1 MKYDILAGHI
11 VLRCDRL
18 TSLHLIVESPWE
30 ETDDELHL
38 RRFLAPLAD
47 TLQSLK
53 LGARTGHK
61 SHLGNQGAY
70 KDSLRLNYATFT
82 ALNSLGVTKGFLF
95 PSIDDIDD
103 NNFETNVRDGLYL
116 RLPRNPETLI
126 VS

>member
-11 VLRCDRL
+11 VSRCDRL

-61 SHLGNQGAY
+61 SHLGIQGAY
-70 KDSLRLNYATFT
+70 KDSLRINYAPFT
-82 ALNSLGVTKGFLF
+82 ALNSLDVTKGFRF